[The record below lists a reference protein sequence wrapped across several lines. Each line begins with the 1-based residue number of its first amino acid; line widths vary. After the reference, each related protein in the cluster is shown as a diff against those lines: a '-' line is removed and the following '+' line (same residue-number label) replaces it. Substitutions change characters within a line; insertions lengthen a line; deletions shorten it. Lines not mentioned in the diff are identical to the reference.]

1 MTLHEIE
8 KHVAE
13 LPPEQL
19 AAFADWFAEFKSDQ
33 WDRQIEADAKAGRL
47 DQLIREAKDE
57 RDTGLTRPI

>member
-13 LPPEQL
+13 LPPEQF

-33 WDRQIEADAKAGRL
+33 WDRQIESDVIAGRL
-47 DQLIREAKDE
+47 DHLIKEATDE
-57 RDTGLTRPI
+57 RDAGLTRPL